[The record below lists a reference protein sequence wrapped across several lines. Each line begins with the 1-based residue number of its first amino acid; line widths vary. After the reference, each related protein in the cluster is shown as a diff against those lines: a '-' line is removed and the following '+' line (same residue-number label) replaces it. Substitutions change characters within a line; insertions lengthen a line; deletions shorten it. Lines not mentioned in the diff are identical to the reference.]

1 MKVGILGSGQVA
13 QTLGTGFLAHGHEVT
28 LGTRDASKLEEWA
41 AQNPGSR
48 VGSFPDAASFGEVV
62 VLAAKG
68 SAAVD
73 VLRAADPANLA
84 GKPVL
89 DATNPI
95 AEAPPANGVL
105 SFFTDLDDSLMERL
119 QRELPDAK
127 FVKAFNS
134 VGSTRMVDPDFAAG
148 RPTMF
153 ICGNDEPAKATATEI
168 LDQFGWDVA
177 DMGTAEAAR
186 AIEPLC
192 ILWCIPGFLRNEWT
206 HAFALLH

>member
-13 QTLGTGFLAHGHEVT
+13 QTLGAGFLAHGHEVT

-41 AQNPGSR
+41 AQNPGGR
-48 VGSFPDAASFGEVV
+48 VGSFSDAASFGEVV

-68 SAAVD
+68 SAAAD

-119 QRELPDAK
+119 QREFPDAK

-134 VGSTRMVDPDFAAG
+134 VGSVRMVDPDFAAG